1 MSNIDIFN
9 MGAGLRIGKAGA
21 HKDVTYPF
29 VQCVLTAHAN
39 NFIAKSGI
47 RTRYL
52 VQKPVGTAKLTI
64 TGLIDYDLP
73 HRHPDTISGDMNIN
87 PVNAITR
94 QLR

>member
-1 MSNIDIFN
+1 MSNINIFD
-9 MGAGLRIGKAGA
+9 MGVGLRIGKTGA
-21 HKDVTYPF
+21 DKDVTNPPVLF
-29 VQCVLTAHAN
+29 VLTAHPN

-52 VQKPVGTAKLTI
+52 VQKLIGTAKLAI
-64 TGLIDYDLP
+64 TGLFDYDLP

-87 PVNAITR
+87 PVNAVSR